1 LQLIAFYLDTFFWRC
16 KRKYPVVG
24 ARIDLNKMML
34 WPIVIKI
41 QMNTIEQLQFL
52 AQQIKP
58 NIARLDK

>member
-1 LQLIAFYLDTFFWRC
+1 
-16 KRKYPVVG
+16 VVG